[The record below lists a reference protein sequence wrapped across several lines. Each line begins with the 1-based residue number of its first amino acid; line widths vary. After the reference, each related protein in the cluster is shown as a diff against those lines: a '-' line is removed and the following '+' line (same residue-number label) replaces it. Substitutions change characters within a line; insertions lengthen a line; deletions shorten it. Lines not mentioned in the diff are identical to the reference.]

1 MQKLTDCVNI
11 GKRSGKPSLHFNKL
25 MFLGALHPKSPAEV
39 LRTPPP
45 PTAPLMLATLPFLLI
60 MFPIGFYDIHP
71 GHKQMA

>member
-45 PTAPLMLATLPFLLI
+45 PPQF
-60 MFPIGFYDIHP
+60 H
-71 GHKQMA
+71 